1 MLSCSVEIDFGGL
14 RFAGTLM
21 IDRLFIDHP
30 RSVGETYFQHLGSA
44 GRFGSRM
51 ILAGLACLLHGFFPF
66 LFVKTGSNTIR
77 SLHDNMVVNRRRAA
91 IAAELSELGAY
102 I

>member
-1 MLSCSVEIDFGGL
+1 MTRHQIRETS
-14 RFAGTLM
+14 M
-21 IDRLFIDHP
+21 IDRLFLDHP
-30 RSVGETYFQHLGSA
+30 RSVGETYLGHMGSA

-51 ILAGLACLLHGFFPF
+51 ILAGVACMLHGLFPF
-66 LFVKTGSNTIR
+66 LFVKTGSNTVR
-77 SLHDNMVVNRRRAA
+77 TLHDNMVGNRRRAA

>member
-1 MLSCSVEIDFGGL
+1 
-14 RFAGTLM
+14 M
-21 IDRLFIDHP
+21 IDRLFLDHP
-30 RSVGETYFQHLGSA
+30 HSVGETYLEHMGSA

-51 ILAGLACLLHGFFPF
+51 ILSGVACMLHGLFPF
-66 LFVKTGSNTIR
+66 LFVKTGSNTVR
-77 SLHDNMVVNRRRAA
+77 TLHDTMVVNRRRAA

>member
-1 MLSCSVEIDFGGL
+1 
-14 RFAGTLM
+14 M
-21 IDRLFIDHP
+21 IDRLFLDHP
-30 RSVGETYFQHLGSA
+30 RSVGETYLEHMGHA

-51 ILAGLACLLHGFFPF
+51 ILAGFACMLHGAFPF
-66 LFVKTGSNTIR
+66 LFVKTGSNAVRT
-77 SLHDNMVVNRRRAA
+77 LHDNMVVNRRRAA

>member
-1 MLSCSVEIDFGGL
+1 
-14 RFAGTLM
+14 M
-21 IDRLFIDHP
+21 IDRLFLDHP
-30 RSVGETYFQHLGSA
+30 RSVGETYLEHMGSA

-51 ILAGLACLLHGFFPF
+51 ILAGVACMLHGLFPF
-66 LFVKTGSNTIR
+66 LFVKTGSNAVRT
-77 SLHDNMVVNRRRAA
+77 LHDTMVVNRRRAA